1 MKIGV
6 IIDWSVTYGCFVIVQ
21 RAEEQ
26 LVLNEAEQK
35 QVREQQDDTINKV
48 LASQK
53 ELSSE

>member
-1 MKIGV
+1 MP
-6 IIDWSVTYGCFVIVQ
+6 Q